1 MRLGA
6 VLKKWRF
13 SSEMD
18 LDSAAKKMGL
28 SRSILSRIEQGR
40 VPDGETLI
48 KLWHWLNS
56 EESNGISES
65 SGEPAS
71 AGKKLSDAPDAGEGK

>member
-13 SSEMD
+13 ASEMD
-18 LDSAAKKMGL
+18 LEAAAKKMGL

-56 EESNGISES
+56 EESNGTSES
-65 SGEPAS
+65 AGQTDSSGT
-71 AGKKLSDAPDAGEGK
+71 

>member
-18 LDSAAKKMGL
+18 LDTAAKKMGL

-48 KLWHWLNS
+48 KLWNWLNS
-56 EESNGISES
+56 EESNGIGESAGPTDS
-65 SGEPAS
+65 SGT
-71 AGKKLSDAPDAGEGK
+71 